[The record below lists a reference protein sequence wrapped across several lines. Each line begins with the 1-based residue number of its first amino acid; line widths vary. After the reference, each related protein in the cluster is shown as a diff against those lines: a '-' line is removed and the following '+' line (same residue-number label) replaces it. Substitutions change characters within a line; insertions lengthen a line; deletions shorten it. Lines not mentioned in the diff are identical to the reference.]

1 MSSLSNINWAD
12 VIKKEARGKTD
23 KDDLG
28 KVQKVW
34 DNHILTVKGILKK
47 TYFYI
52 SKELVECFDGQ
63 ILRFKVTEKEKDAKE
78 VIINMSPTVEEC
90 QSSSSSS
97 TNSPLSQS
105 SKNGQ
110 TDDHVIKDLEDSNAM
125 VEKQSQI
132 KETIAEK
139 EIADV
144 SLVFREISF
153 RALEFRALE
162 FRALPYKHIVKPLP
176 FRIMPILTL
185 TLMPLPLPNIIA
197 REVEKSLITNTKVT
211 IPLKHEETV
220 APLIIENPS
229 LIEEIIE
236 KRESMAETKRI
247 KDEILREIIIQK
259 I

>member
-90 QSSSSSS
+90 QSSSSS

-110 TDDHVIKDLEDSNAM
+110 TDDHVIKDLEDSNAI

-144 SLVFREISF
+144 SLVFREIPF
-153 RALEFRALE
+153 RALQ
-162 FRALPYKHIVKPLP
+162 YKHIVKPLS

-197 REVEKSLITNTKVT
+197 REVEKSLITNTKET
-211 IPLKHEETV
+211 IPLKHEETA

-247 KDEILREIIIQK
+247 KDEILREIINSK

>member
-63 ILRFKVTEKEKDAKE
+63 ILRFKVTEREKDAKE
-78 VIINMSPTVEEC
+78 VIINKSPTVEEC
-90 QSSSSSS
+90 QSSSSS

-144 SLVFREISF
+144 SLVFREIP
-153 RALEFRALE
+153 

-247 KDEILREIIIQK
+247 KDEILREIINSK

>member
-1 MSSLSNINWAD
+1 MSNINWAD

-23 KDDLG
+23 EDDLG

-97 TNSPLSQS
+97 SSTNSPLSQS

-144 SLVFREISF
+144 SLVFREIQ
-153 RALEFRALE
+153 

-185 TLMPLPLPNIIA
+185 TLIPLPLPNIIA
-197 REVEKSLITNTKVT
+197 KKIKKSPIKKKKIKKTLKKKEKKET
-211 IPLKHEETV
+211 I
-220 APLIIENPS
+220 NN
-229 LIEEIIE
+229 
-236 KRESMAETKRI
+236 
-247 KDEILREIIIQK
+247 
-259 I
+259 

>member
-132 KETIAEK
+132 KETIAEN

-144 SLVFREISF
+144 SLVFREIPF
-153 RALEFRALE
+153 RALA
-162 FRALPYKHIVKPLP
+162 YKHIVKPLP

-220 APLIIENPS
+220 VPLILENPS

-236 KRESMAETKRI
+236 KRESMGETKRI

>member
-23 KDDLG
+23 EDDLG

-144 SLVFREISF
+144 SLVFRALPF
-153 RALEFRALE
+153 RALP

-220 APLIIENPS
+220 VPLIIENPS

>member
-90 QSSSSSS
+90 QSSSSS

-144 SLVFREISF
+144 SLVFREIP
-153 RALEFRALE
+153 

-220 APLIIENPS
+220 APLIIENAS
-229 LIEEIIE
+229 LIKEIIE

-247 KDEILREIIIQK
+247 KDEILREIINSK

>member
-78 VIINMSPTVEEC
+78 VIINMSPTVEES
-90 QSSSSSS
+90 QSSSSS

-144 SLVFREISF
+144 SLVFREIP
-153 RALEFRALE
+153 

-247 KDEILREIIIQK
+247 KDEILREIINSK

>member
-1 MSSLSNINWAD
+1 MSNINWAD

-63 ILRFKVTEKEKDAKE
+63 ILRFKVTEREKDAKE
-78 VIINMSPTVEEC
+78 VIINKSPTVEEC
-90 QSSSSSS
+90 QSSSSS

-144 SLVFREISF
+144 SLVFREIP
-153 RALEFRALE
+153 

-247 KDEILREIIIQK
+247 KDEILREIINSK

>member
-90 QSSSSSS
+90 QSSSSS

-144 SLVFREISF
+144 SLVFREIP
-153 RALEFRALE
+153 

-247 KDEILREIIIQK
+247 KDEILREIINSK

>member
-63 ILRFKVTEKEKDAKE
+63 ILRFKVTEKEKGAKE
-78 VIINMSPTVEEC
+78 VIINMSPTVEES
-90 QSSSSSS
+90 QSSSSS

-144 SLVFREISF
+144 SLVFREIP
-153 RALEFRALE
+153 

-211 IPLKHEETV
+211 IHLKHEETV

-247 KDEILREIIIQK
+247 KDEILREIINSK

>member
-78 VIINMSPTVEEC
+78 VIINMPPTVEEC
-90 QSSSSSS
+90 QSSSSSSS

-144 SLVFREISF
+144 SLVFREIP
-153 RALEFRALE
+153 
-162 FRALPYKHIVKPLP
+162 FRALPYKHIVKPFP
-176 FRIMPILTL
+176 FRIMPMLTL

-197 REVEKSLITNTKVT
+197 REVEKSLIRNTKVT
-211 IPLKHEETV
+211 IPLKHGETV
-220 APLIIENPS
+220 AQLIIENPS

-247 KDEILREIIIQK
+247 KDEILREIINSK

>member
-78 VIINMSPTVEEC
+78 VIINMSPTVEEY

-144 SLVFREISF
+144 SLVFREIP
-153 RALEFRALE
+153 

-220 APLIIENPS
+220 VPLIIENPS

-247 KDEILREIIIQK
+247 KDEILREIINSK

>member
-90 QSSSSSS
+90 QSSSSS

-144 SLVFREISF
+144 SLVFREIP
-153 RALEFRALE
+153 

-229 LIEEIIE
+229 LIQEIIE

-247 KDEILREIIIQK
+247 KDEILREIINSK

>member
-78 VIINMSPTVEEC
+78 VIINMSPTVEES
-90 QSSSSSS
+90 QSSSSS

-110 TDDHVIKDLEDSNAM
+110 TDDHVIKDMEDSNAM

-144 SLVFREISF
+144 SLVFREIPF
-153 RALEFRALE
+153 RALA
-162 FRALPYKHIVKPLP
+162 YKHIVKPLP

-229 LIEEIIE
+229 LIKEIIE

-247 KDEILREIIIQK
+247 KDEILREIINSK

>member
-97 TNSPLSQS
+97 STNSPLSQS

-144 SLVFREISF
+144 SLAF
-153 RALEFRALE
+153 RALEFRAL
-162 FRALPYKHIVKPLP
+162 AYKHIVKPLP

-247 KDEILREIIIQK
+247 KDEILREIINSK
-259 I
+259 IRQMQNQ

>member
-144 SLVFREISF
+144 SLVFREIP
-153 RALEFRALE
+153 

-236 KRESMAETKRI
+236 KRESMGETKRI

>member
-90 QSSSSSS
+90 QSSSSS

-144 SLVFREISF
+144 SLVFREIPY
-153 RALEFRALE
+153 
-162 FRALPYKHIVKPLP
+162 RALPYKHIVKPLP

>member
-78 VIINMSPTVEEC
+78 VIINMPRTVEEC
-90 QSSSSSS
+90 QSSSSSSSSS

-144 SLVFREISF
+144 SLVFREIP
-153 RALEFRALE
+153 

-211 IPLKHEETV
+211 IPLKHGETV
-220 APLIIENPS
+220 AQLIIENPS

-247 KDEILREIIIQK
+247 KDEILREIINSK

>member
-1 MSSLSNINWAD
+1 LSNINWAD

-90 QSSSSSS
+90 QSSSSS

-110 TDDHVIKDLEDSNAM
+110 TDDHVIKDLEDSNAI

-144 SLVFREISF
+144 SLVFREIP
-153 RALEFRALE
+153 

-176 FRIMPILTL
+176 FPIMPILTL

-247 KDEILREIIIQK
+247 KDEILREIINSK

>member
-90 QSSSSSS
+90 QSSSSS

-144 SLVFREISF
+144 SLVFREIP
-153 RALEFRALE
+153 

-229 LIEEIIE
+229 LIKEIIE

-247 KDEILREIIIQK
+247 KDEILREIINSK

>member
-1 MSSLSNINWAD
+1 
-12 VIKKEARGKTD
+12 KKEARGKTD

-90 QSSSSSS
+90 QSSSSS

-144 SLVFREISF
+144 SLVFREIP
-153 RALEFRALE
+153 

-247 KDEILREIIIQK
+247 KDEILREIINIK

>member
-90 QSSSSSS
+90 QSSSSS

-144 SLVFREISF
+144 SLVFREIP
-153 RALEFRALE
+153 

-197 REVEKSLITNTKVT
+197 REVEKSLITNTNVT

-247 KDEILREIIIQK
+247 KDEILREIINSK

>member
-78 VIINMSPTVEEC
+78 VIINMPPTVEEC
-90 QSSSSSS
+90 QSSSSS

-110 TDDHVIKDLEDSNAM
+110 TNDHIIKDLEDSNAM

-144 SLVFREISF
+144 SLVFREIP
-153 RALEFRALE
+153 

-197 REVEKSLITNTKVT
+197 REVGKSLITNTKVT

-229 LIEEIIE
+229 LIKEIIE

-247 KDEILREIIIQK
+247 KDEILREIINSK

>member
-90 QSSSSSS
+90 QSSSSS

-132 KETIAEK
+132 KETIVEK

-144 SLVFREISF
+144 SLVFREIP
-153 RALEFRALE
+153 

-197 REVEKSLITNTKVT
+197 REVEKSLITNTKGT

-229 LIEEIIE
+229 LIEEIIQ
-236 KRESMAETKRI
+236 KRESMAVTKRI
-247 KDEILREIIIQK
+247 NDEILREIINSK

>member
-78 VIINMSPTVEEC
+78 VIINMSPTVEES

-110 TDDHVIKDLEDSNAM
+110 TDDHVIKDLEDSNAI

-144 SLVFREISF
+144 SLVFREIP
-153 RALEFRALE
+153 
-162 FRALPYKHIVKPLP
+162 FRALPYKHIVQPLP

-229 LIEEIIE
+229 LIKEIIE

-247 KDEILREIIIQK
+247 KDEILREIINSK

>member
-78 VIINMSPTVEEC
+78 VIINMSPTVEEY

-139 EIADV
+139 EIANV
-144 SLVFREISF
+144 SLVFRVLPF
-153 RALEFRALE
+153 RV
-162 FRALPYKHIVKPLP
+162 LPYKHIVKPLP

-220 APLIIENPS
+220 VPLIIENPS

>member
-90 QSSSSSS
+90 QSSSSS

-139 EIADV
+139 EITDV
-144 SLVFREISF
+144 SLVFREIP
-153 RALEFRALE
+153 

-220 APLIIENPS
+220 VPLNIENPS

-247 KDEILREIIIQK
+247 KDEILREIINSK

>member
-78 VIINMSPTVEEC
+78 VIINMPRTVEEC

-144 SLVFREISF
+144 SLVFREIP
-153 RALEFRALE
+153 

-176 FRIMPILTL
+176 FHIMPILTL

-211 IPLKHEETV
+211 IPLKHGETV
-220 APLIIENPS
+220 AQLIIENPS

-236 KRESMAETKRI
+236 KKESMAETKRI
-247 KDEILREIIIQK
+247 KDEILREIINSK

>member
-90 QSSSSSS
+90 QSSSSS

-144 SLVFREISF
+144 SLVFREIPF
-153 RALEFRALE
+153 RALS
-162 FRALPYKHIVKPLP
+162 YKHIVKPLP

-247 KDEILREIIIQK
+247 KDEILREIINSK

>member
-1 MSSLSNINWAD
+1 MSNINWAD

-63 ILRFKVTEKEKDAKE
+63 ILRFKVTEKEKGAKE

-90 QSSSSSS
+90 QSSSSS

-110 TDDHVIKDLEDSNAM
+110 TDDHVIKDLEDSIAM

-144 SLVFREISF
+144 SLVFREIP
-153 RALEFRALE
+153 

-247 KDEILREIIIQK
+247 KDEILREIINSRI
-259 I
+259 

>member
-90 QSSSSSS
+90 QSSSSS

-110 TDDHVIKDLEDSNAM
+110 TDDHVIKDLEDSNAI

-144 SLVFREISF
+144 SLVFREIP
-153 RALEFRALE
+153 

-247 KDEILREIIIQK
+247 KDEILREIINSK

>member
-90 QSSSSSS
+90 QSSSSS

-144 SLVFREISF
+144 SLVFREIP
-153 RALEFRALE
+153 

-220 APLIIENPS
+220 APLIIEYPS

-247 KDEILREIIIQK
+247 KDEILREIINSK

>member
-144 SLVFREISF
+144 SLVFREIP
-153 RALEFRALE
+153 
-162 FRALPYKHIVKPLP
+162 FRALPYKYIVKPLP

-236 KRESMAETKRI
+236 KRESMGETKRI

>member
-1 MSSLSNINWAD
+1 MS
-12 VIKKEARGKTD
+12 K
-23 KDDLG
+23 
-28 KVQKVW
+28 Q
-34 DNHILTVKGILKK
+34 
-47 TYFYI
+47 
-52 SKELVECFDGQ
+52 LVECFDGL
-63 ILRFKVTEKEKDAKE
+63 ILRVKVTEKEKDANE

-90 QSSSSSS
+90 QSSSSLS
-97 TNSPLSQS
+97 TNSTLSQS

-144 SLVFREISF
+144 SLVFREIP
-153 RALEFRALE
+153 
-162 FRALPYKHIVKPLP
+162 FRALPYKHIVKPLH

-185 TLMPLPLPNIIA
+185 TLMPLPLPNIIS
-197 REVEKSLITNTKVT
+197 RKVEKSLITNTKVT
-211 IPLKHEETV
+211 ISLKHEETV
-220 APLIIENPS
+220 VPLIIENPS

>member
-63 ILRFKVTEKEKDAKE
+63 IIRFKVTEKEKDAKE

-97 TNSPLSQS
+97 NSPLSQS

-144 SLVFREISF
+144 SLVFREIP
-153 RALEFRALE
+153 

-229 LIEEIIE
+229 LIKEIIE

-247 KDEILREIIIQK
+247 KDEILREIINSK

>member
-78 VIINMSPTVEEC
+78 VIINMSPTVEEY
-90 QSSSSSS
+90 QSSSSSSS

-144 SLVFREISF
+144 SLVFREIP
-153 RALEFRALE
+153 

-197 REVEKSLITNTKVT
+197 RKERKSLITNTKVT

-220 APLIIENPS
+220 VPLILENPS
-229 LIEEIIE
+229 LIEEIIG
-236 KRESMAETKRI
+236 KRESMGENKRI

>member
-78 VIINMSPTVEEC
+78 VIINMSPTVEES
-90 QSSSSSS
+90 QSSSSSA
-97 TNSPLSQS
+97 NSPLSQS

-144 SLVFREISF
+144 SLVFREIPF
-153 RALEFRALE
+153 RALT
-162 FRALPYKHIVKPLP
+162 YKHIVKPLP
-176 FRIMPILTL
+176 FPIMPTLTL

-229 LIEEIIE
+229 LIEKIIE

-247 KDEILREIIIQK
+247 KDEILREIINSK

>member
-28 KVQKVW
+28 KVQQVW

-90 QSSSSSS
+90 QSSSSS
-97 TNSPLSQS
+97 TDSPLSQS
-105 SKNGQ
+105 SKKGQ

-144 SLVFREISF
+144 SLVFREIP
-153 RALEFRALE
+153 

-220 APLIIENPS
+220 TPLIIENHS

-247 KDEILREIIIQK
+247 KDEILREIINSK

>member
-78 VIINMSPTVEEC
+78 VIINKSPTVEEC
-90 QSSSSSS
+90 QSSSSS

-144 SLVFREISF
+144 SLVFREIP
-153 RALEFRALE
+153 

-220 APLIIENPS
+220 APLFIENPS
-229 LIEEIIE
+229 LIKEIIE

-247 KDEILREIIIQK
+247 KDEILREIINSK